1 MGSRRTAPEA
11 ALTAGST
18 RLPEPAVHSIRG
30 ITQIAA
36 RTAGRGV
43 PVLLLHGVGTA
54 SASFWAQFDGLG
66 GGFELIAWDA
76 FGYGRSSDP
85 ADARLDDYADAA
97 AALLDAHGRRN
108 AHVVGVSWGGV
119 VATRLALRHP
129 ERARTLALVASTSGR
144 RHNAAVRAG
153 FAERVASLE
162 HDGAR
167 AWARARVDR
176 LVSPEASPALRERIV
191 EAAAGSVRPA
201 GFAAATRTLA
211 DTDHRG
217 QLASIRV
224 PTLVLCGDCDLVT
237 GPPESRVLADGIPG
251 AEFVLVPGGGHLLN
265 QDKPAEFNAA
275 VQRHWR
281 AFDGHGGERA

>member
-36 RTAGRGV
+36 RTDGHGV

-97 AALLDAHGRRN
+97 AALLDAHGRRS

-129 ERARTLALVASTSGR
+129 ERVRTLALVASTSGR

-176 LVSPEASPALRERIV
+176 LVSPEASPALR
-191 EAAAGSVRPA
+191 AAFLTESPYVLLRKRGTMAPRRYAINWKRRQAGR
-201 GFAAATRTLA
+201 
-211 DTDHRG
+211 
-217 QLASIRV
+217 
-224 PTLVLCGDCDLVT
+224 
-237 GPPESRVLADGIPG
+237 DGVSLPLLPVCPG
-251 AEFVLVPGGGHLLN
+251 RFWPGSF
-265 QDKPAEFNAA
+265 PFS
-275 VQRHWR
+275 
-281 AFDGHGGERA
+281 